1 LKSVIFLEFESFE
14 EMRVTGFCD
23 PWKRC
28 ARCLGLLRE
37 MGCEYRRARLGLMQA
52 KGWGYLEHSNP
63 NLITAFYYPYSPGY
77 GSNYYRE
84 FLKEREKR

>member
-1 LKSVIFLEFESFE
+1 
-14 EMRVTGFCD
+14 
-23 PWKRC
+23 
-28 ARCLGLLRE
+28 
-37 MGCEYRRARLGLMQA
+37 MGCEYRQARLGLMQA

-84 FLKEREKR
+84 FLKERERR